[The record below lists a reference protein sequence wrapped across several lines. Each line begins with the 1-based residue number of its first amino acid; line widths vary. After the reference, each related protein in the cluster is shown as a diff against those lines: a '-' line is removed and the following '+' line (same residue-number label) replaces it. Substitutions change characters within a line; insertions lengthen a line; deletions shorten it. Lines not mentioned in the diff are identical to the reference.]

1 MHALRRSKREPQ
13 SALPLEVFALGA
25 RWPAVLEVVVQE
37 HLGSLQA
44 ALQQPFRKHCEPHA
58 G

>member
-1 MHALRRSKREPQ
+1 M
-13 SALPLEVFALGA
+13 VILGGSMTCGMNIA
-25 RWPAVLEVVVQE
+25 KNDSWPAVLEVVVQE